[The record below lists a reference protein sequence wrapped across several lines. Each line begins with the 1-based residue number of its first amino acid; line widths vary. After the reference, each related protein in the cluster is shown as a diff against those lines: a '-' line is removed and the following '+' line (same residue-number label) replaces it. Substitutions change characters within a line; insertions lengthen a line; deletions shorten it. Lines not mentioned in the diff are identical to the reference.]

1 MQKQL
6 IRWHLGDVVA
16 KWRSAHGY
24 SVKELAKL
32 AGLNP
37 KTITSIESG
46 QKYQSDKL
54 DAIAAVFGVEAR
66 DLIRDIP
73 QDSYLRVLEEQKNK
87 AS

>member
-1 MQKQL
+1 M
-6 IRWHLGDVVA
+6 
-16 KWRSAHGY
+16 
-24 SVKELAKL
+24 KELAKL